1 MYIQDVDS
9 IFDIQWTKNLKYGDV
24 FLQNEI
30 EQTSRDIREEK
41 DEHWRRVGSLQ
52 DGRNG
57 MVLFVYE
64 RHDNHRG
71 DGVRAH
77 P

>member
-1 MYIQDVDS
+1 VHSHD
-9 IFDIQWTKNLKYGDV
+9 FV
-24 FLQNEI
+24 FQNEI

-64 RHDNHRG
+64 RHDNHFYISRK
-71 DGVRAH
+71 H
-77 P
+77 IISLT